1 MKRFDGFRKERDVTT
16 VLIRDRSIG
25 RPCSRRLTDVRP
37 EMNVTPLVDV
47 VLVLLIIF
55 MVVAPR
61 LEQDIQVDLPG
72 VFNPDPDVEGA
83 ADPLK
88 VTVTRSGQYYID
100 SKRYE
105 LDEAIDLLSNEH
117 AADPLRRL
125 ILRGDEGLEY
135 GQIRQLFNRAQK
147 VGFPGIALMVGERH
161 RHTEPVA
168 GSVAGVEG

>member
-1 MKRFDGFRKERDVTT
+1 MR
-16 VLIRDRSIG
+16 RSH
-25 RPCSRRLTDVRP
+25 RRLADVRP

-72 VFNPDPDVEGA
+72 VFNPDPEIEGA
-83 ADPLK
+83 VDPLK

-100 SKRYE
+100 SKRYD
-105 LDEAIDLLSNEH
+105 LDEAIELLSNEH
-117 AADPLRRL
+117 AADPVRRL
-125 ILRGDEGLEY
+125 ILRGDEGLLY
-135 GQIRQLFNRAQK
+135 GQIRELFARAQK

-161 RHTEPVA
+161 RHRESVPGA
-168 GSVAGVEG
+168 VAGVEG

>member
-1 MKRFDGFRKERDVTT
+1 MKYSDVFREKRDVMA
-16 VLIRDRSIG
+16 VLIRDRSIA
-25 RPCSRRLTDVRP
+25 RSCRRRLANVRP

-72 VFNPDPDVEGA
+72 VFNPDPEVEGA

-105 LDEAIDLLSNEH
+105 LDEAIDLLSSEH

-135 GQIRQLFNRAQK
+135 GQIRQLFARAQK

-161 RHTEPVA
+161 RHMEP
-168 GSVAGVEG
+168 GSASPAGVEG

>member
-1 MKRFDGFRKERDVTT
+1 MRR
-16 VLIRDRSIG
+16 
-25 RPCSRRLTDVRP
+25 SRRRRLADVRP

-72 VFNPDPDVEGA
+72 VFNPDPESEGA
-83 ADPLK
+83 VDPLK

-100 SKRYE
+100 SKPYD
-105 LDEAIDLLSNEH
+105 LDEAIELLSNEH
-117 AADPLRRL
+117 AADPVRRL
-125 ILRGDEGLEY
+125 ILRGDEGLLY
-135 GQIRQLFNRAQK
+135 GQIRELFARAQK

-161 RHTEPVA
+161 RHREPVPGA
-168 GSVAGVEG
+168 VAGVEG